1 MEMLNLPFHT
11 DHIDE
16 VGWNVIFTSSL
27 LKFTQNLKNREIWE
41 ASSISIHGN
50 KLSDLQVSYKKKLVI
65 ILW

>member
-27 LKFTQNLKNREIWE
+27 PKFTQILKNREIWE
-41 ASSISIHGN
+41 ASSTSIHGN
-50 KLSDLQVSYKKKLVI
+50 K
-65 ILW
+65 